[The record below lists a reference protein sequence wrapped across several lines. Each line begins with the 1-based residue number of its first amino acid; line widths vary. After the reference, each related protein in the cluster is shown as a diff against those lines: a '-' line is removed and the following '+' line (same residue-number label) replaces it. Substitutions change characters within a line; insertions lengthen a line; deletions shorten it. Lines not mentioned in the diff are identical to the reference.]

1 MLQIILVQSFCPL
14 KSKIIQF
21 RNGFRLNFVSFP
33 FLVPGMM
40 ISFGSIAYTLM

>member
-21 RNGFRLNFVSFP
+21 RNGFRLNLCLSLFSF
-33 FLVPGMM
+33 LG
-40 ISFGSIAYTLM
+40 